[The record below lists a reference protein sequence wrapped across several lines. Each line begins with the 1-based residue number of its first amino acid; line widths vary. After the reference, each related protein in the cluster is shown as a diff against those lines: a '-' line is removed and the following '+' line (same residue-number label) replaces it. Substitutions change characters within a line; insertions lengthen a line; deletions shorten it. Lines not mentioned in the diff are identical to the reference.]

1 MDNYLEFDVI
11 NSDNLK
17 LNFILKNN
25 EENINIKIVEKPYIW
40 YNEIS
45 IKSKY
50 IINIL
55 DKEYN
60 NDNLFLYL
68 KVNSKLDSNISL
80 NFI

>member
-1 MDNYLEFDVI
+1 MNVEIFKGNNFIFLKKIIVMDNYLEFDVI

-60 NDNLFLYL
+60 N
-68 KVNSKLDSNISL
+68 
-80 NFI
+80 